1 MCGAVPES
9 EPTSVRIS
17 LAESCCAVQSQQ
29 NESRVRMMT
38 HMGRKTF
45 HGADTGLVALKGSG
59 SHSMSW
65 CWVCWG
71 FCVQFVSSSEQK
83 RWIRWF
89 WWREQTGNGCIY
101 CFMVSG
107 IWSVMDPWDKRPFLI
122 FCNEILWI
130 FSEYLAIVYLF
141 YTKVLLFSINLL
153 FKRSL
158 TQVAAW
164 FHDFMI
170 SWFQHVIYS
179 KCMWKNKV
187 I

>member
-1 MCGAVPES
+1 MWGGPWIWAHQCEDFIGWELLCCPITAKWKQSENDDSHGPENFPWSRHRTCCS
-9 EPTSVRIS
+9 E
-17 LAESCCAVQSQQ
+17 
-29 NESRVRMMT
+29 
-38 HMGRKTF
+38 
-45 HGADTGLVALKGSG
+45 SG

-164 FHDFMI
+164 FHDLMI